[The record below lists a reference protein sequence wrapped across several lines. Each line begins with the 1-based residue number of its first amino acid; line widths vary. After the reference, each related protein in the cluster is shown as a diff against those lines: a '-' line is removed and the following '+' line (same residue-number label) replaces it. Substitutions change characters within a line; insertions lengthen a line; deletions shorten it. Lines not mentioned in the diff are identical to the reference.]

1 FPIPA
6 GYNAVVFAR
15 AVRAG
20 CFAAIAEEAIVFLV
34 SQDKD
39 FQSIASAVKRET
51 YADFQLRKIEN
62 VLQGYSKY
70 PRDYEPAGHI
80 SIAVGGV

>member
-1 FPIPA
+1 M
-6 GYNAVVFAR
+6 Y
-15 AVRAG
+15 
-20 CFAAIAEEAIVFLV
+20 LV